1 MVEVKN
7 FHFLKRPFLT
17 KKDKWFFVTLRGG
30 RGGVRASVTFVTKKM
45 FFFLKAS
52 LSKTGCSPVSDVVVV
67 EAVGGK
73 VEEASGVVESKDFG
87 FMTISPRQHSS
98 YVEYRNLDF
107 LKPVFHII
115 GERFC

>member
-17 KKDKWFFVTLRGG
+17 KKGRWFFVTLRGG

-52 LSKTGCSPVSDVVVV
+52 LTSYTLIII
-67 EAVGGK
+67 
-73 VEEASGVVESKDFG
+73 SGVGTVESKVVV
-87 FMTISPRQHSS
+87 PQRQIQNG
-98 YVEYRNLDF
+98 VKIQKTQTCADN
-107 LKPVFHII
+107 IMQ
-115 GERFC
+115 

>member
-1 MVEVKN
+1 M
-7 FHFLKRPFLT
+7 PMLT
-17 KKDKWFFVTLRGG
+17 HSHILAQCHWIW
-30 RGGVRASVTFVTKKM
+30 S
-45 FFFLKAS
+45 FFFEGVPS
-52 LSKTGCSPVSDVVVV
+52 NIGCSPVDVVSKTGCLPVSDVVVV